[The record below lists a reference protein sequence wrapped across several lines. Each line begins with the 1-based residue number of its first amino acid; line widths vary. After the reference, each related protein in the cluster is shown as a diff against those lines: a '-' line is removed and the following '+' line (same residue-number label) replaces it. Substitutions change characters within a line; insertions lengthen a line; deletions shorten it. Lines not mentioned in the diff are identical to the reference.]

1 MIVLMS
7 SEKKDIVEEK
17 QELCSVIRTY
27 GIRKGKY
34 CNEPLTNGSCP
45 YHPTKIDSQPV
56 CSYVKADGKQCNFKV
71 LQYDSVW
78 CTRHINREEE
88 KQSNPAPEP
97 QTFPKLSRVGHYLI
111 IRETN
116 FVLSDDGLSIIG
128 EIELVNGRFNVK
140 KIMTEK
146 MRKVSIIH
154 NLKIQLHSDEN

>member
-1 MIVLMS
+1 MAAERQDI
-7 SEKKDIVEEK
+7 IVEEEK
-17 QELCSVIRTY
+17 EEHCTVIRTY

-34 CNEPLTNGSCP
+34 CNEVLKNGNCP
-45 YHPTKIDSQPV
+45 YHPSKIDNQPV

-71 LQYDSVW
+71 LQYEAIW
-78 CTRHINREEE
+78 CTRHLNREEE

-97 QTFPKLSRVGHYLI
+97 QTFPKLGRVGNYLI

-128 EIELVNGRFNVK
+128 EIELVNGRFNLK
-140 KIMTEK
+140 KDITQK
-146 MRKVSIIH
+146 MSKIARVN